1 MCAQILAAYD
11 AAAFNGSWFR
21 AASAAI
27 TESRYH
33 CGTVQLYDLQSALGS
48 NVYGGVYSMPQ
59 TNGCPYQ
66 MLGLSSECTH
76 AHSHG
81 CTDAGLVHSK
91 DRGCRCQGIRW
102 SSASASGAC
111 AHSWTHTGSM
121 CACQPAAFHAMGG
134 ACTLSLRLTQ
144 CACCR
149 CCFCCVTGSLATSLG
164 PLLGAI
170 HGADLA
176 SVFEL
181 PINSSTTSA
190 WNCGFTDQEVQMAG
204 FLAGK
209 DVGPGVGM
217 SRRRCATA
225 RCLLISKLQR
235 QAHNS
240 CCGCVLWMECMT
252 WPPPPM
258 LAAAWLS

>member
-81 CTDAGLVHSK
+81 CTDAGVVNSN
-91 DRGCRCQGIRW
+91 DRRCRCRGIRW
-102 SSASASGAC
+102 SSARALGAC
-111 AHSWTHTGSM
+111 AHSWTHVHGQHVCMPTCCIVRDGW
-121 CACQPAAFHAMGG
+121 
-134 ACTLSLRLTQ
+134 RLHMRLHPTQ
-144 CACCR
+144 CPCCR
-149 CCFCCVTGSLATSLG
+149 
-164 PLLGAI
+164 
-170 HGADLA
+170 
-176 SVFEL
+176 
-181 PINSSTTSA
+181 
-190 WNCGFTDQEVQMAG
+190 
-204 FLAGK
+204 
-209 DVGPGVGM
+209 
-217 SRRRCATA
+217 
-225 RCLLISKLQR
+225 
-235 QAHNS
+235 
-240 CCGCVLWMECMT
+240 
-252 WPPPPM
+252 
-258 LAAAWLS
+258 